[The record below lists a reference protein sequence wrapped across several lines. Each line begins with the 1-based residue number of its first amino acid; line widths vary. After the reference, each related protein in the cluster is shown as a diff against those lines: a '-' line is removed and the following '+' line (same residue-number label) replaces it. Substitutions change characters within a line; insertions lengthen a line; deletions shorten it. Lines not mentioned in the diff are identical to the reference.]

1 MNTEK
6 YYINLIIDD
15 HEYLKYR
22 FFDKISIWEEI
33 KNFVPIFI
41 ETAFDLNCMGLN
53 IYFNNMNF
61 ITDIKSKGEI
71 PRVISHL
78 NSDFYFN
85 NYKLY
90 DTVSIVFNNI
100 FENNKLLKYRK
111 EYIVLITDNIEQIEK
126 TFENR
131 SYFTNLKYIRI
142 LLFSTKKPTP
152 LKDPTIKVFNRNYIL
167 SDKTQTIFTLT
178 S

>member
-1 MNTEK
+1 
-6 YYINLIIDD
+6 
-15 HEYLKYR
+15 
-22 FFDKISIWEEI
+22 
-33 KNFVPIFI
+33 
-41 ETAFDLNCMGLN
+41 
-53 IYFNNMNF
+53 MNF
-61 ITDIKSKGEI
+61 ITDIKSKNEI

-90 DTVSIVFNNI
+90 DTVSIVFNDI
-100 FENNKLLKYRK
+100 FENNKRLKNRK
-111 EYIVLITDNIEQIEK
+111 EYIVLITDNIDQIEK

-131 SYFTNLKYIRI
+131 SYFHNLKYIRI
-142 LLFSTKKPTP
+142 LLFSTKKPNA
-152 LKDPTIKVFNRNYIL
+152 LKDDKIKVFNRNYIL